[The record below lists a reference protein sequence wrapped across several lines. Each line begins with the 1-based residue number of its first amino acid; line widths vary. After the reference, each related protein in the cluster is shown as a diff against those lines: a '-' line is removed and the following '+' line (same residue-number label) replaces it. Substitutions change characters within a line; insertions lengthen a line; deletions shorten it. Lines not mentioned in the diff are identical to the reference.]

1 MEEKSVEIII
11 GLVKDPTFG
20 LSIMVGVGGVYTEL
34 YQDVSFRVI
43 PIDSYDANEM
53 VNEIKGKKLLE
64 GFRNI
69 KASKEEVID
78 LLNQLPDDSTLE
90 EIQYHLYV
98 RQKIQRGLQDVDQGK
113 VQTQEEVENRMKKW
127 LAK

>member
-1 MEEKSVEIII
+1 MQ
-11 GLVKDPTFG
+11 T
-20 LSIMVGVGGVYTEL
+20 
-34 YQDVSFRVI
+34 
-43 PIDSYDANEM
+43 A
-53 VNEIKGKKLLE
+53 
-64 GFRNI
+64 
-69 KASKEEVID
+69 KEVVID

-113 VQTQEEVENRMKKW
+113 VKTQEEGENRMKKW